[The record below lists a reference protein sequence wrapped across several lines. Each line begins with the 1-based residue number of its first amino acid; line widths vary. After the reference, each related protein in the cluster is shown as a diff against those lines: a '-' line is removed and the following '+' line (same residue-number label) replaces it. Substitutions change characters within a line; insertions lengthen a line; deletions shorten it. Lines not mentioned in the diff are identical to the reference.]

1 MTQQST
7 EQSADKSME
16 LAVDPA
22 QSPPI
27 ARILP
32 FERPQSEVQR
42 AVQQRAQE
50 AMELSRAR
58 SKFQVTPLRWLV
70 IFMIAAIPAV
80 LTSAAMDAILR
91 GMHLLDAMYDKQ
103 DAERAA
109 KAPPPAEIQTPEV
122 QEPGVVMLR
131 PLSEPPPAKPADKK

>member
-1 MTQQST
+1 MTQQSP
-7 EQSADKSME
+7 EQSTDKPME
-16 LAVDPA
+16 LTADSA
-22 QSPPI
+22 QSQPT
-27 ARILP
+27 ARVLP

-58 SKFQVTPLRWLV
+58 SKFQVTPVRWLV
-70 IFMIAAIPAV
+70 IFVIAAIPAL

-109 KAPPPAEIQTPEV
+109 KAPPVEIQEPEV

-131 PLSEPPPAKPADKK
+131 PLAEPPPAKPADKK